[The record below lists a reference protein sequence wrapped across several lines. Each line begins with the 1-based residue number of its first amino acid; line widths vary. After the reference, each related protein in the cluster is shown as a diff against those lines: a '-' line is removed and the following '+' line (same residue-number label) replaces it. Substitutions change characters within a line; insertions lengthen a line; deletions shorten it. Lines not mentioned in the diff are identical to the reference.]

1 MTIKGSKNAKKV
13 YKSCSENVV
22 KLEVG
27 TKTNMITKLINRE
40 AQINELTSKIKR
52 IVQIGG
58 NQYWERFD
66 SFAEPR

>member
-13 YKSCSENVV
+13 YKSCLENVV

-27 TKTNMITKLINRE
+27 TKTHMKTNLINRE

-66 SFAEPR
+66 SFSER